1 MTAPRPPSPL
11 FRPTRRRLLAVAACA
26 LLPLTNAW
34 ATPPQTA
41 VETLGVYSN
50 VRITHGGEDPHAEG
64 YECELYRQDGQLFG
78 LFYSSQ
84 GMVGDTP
91 RGRLRDLRYDAAS
104 GKLFFRAKLTTGRE
118 YSRDSGPDGRPSRD
132 LFEFD
137 GTLAAKQLRGN
148 LTRRDGYR
156 PGEPGERETVTLK
169 LDRERSAQA
178 RESAPVSHRRWQ
190 AEELPMGP
198 QW

>member
-1 MTAPRPPSPL
+1 MIVFAAIPHPP
-11 FRPTRRRLLAVAACA
+11 RRLLPWLLAATLA
-26 LLPLTNAW
+26 LPLTTQA
-34 ATPPQTA
+34 APPQPS

-50 VRITHGGEDPHAEG
+50 VRITGSGEDPHAEG
-64 YECELYRQDGQLFG
+64 YDCELYRENGQVFG

-91 RGRLRDLRYDAAS
+91 RGRLQDVRYDPA
-104 GKLFFRAKLTTGRE
+104 KRTLFFRAKLTLGQE
-118 YSRDSGPDGRPSRD
+118 ISRDTGPDGRPSRD

-137 GTLAAKQLRGN
+137 GTLDAKRLSG
-148 LTRRDGYR
+148 TVTHRDGYH
-156 PGEPGERETVTLK
+156 PAEPGERETVSLK

-178 RESAPVSHRRWQ
+178 RELAPASRKAWE
-190 AEELPMGP
+190 AEDLPMGP

>member
-1 MTAPRPPSPL
+1 MIA
-11 FRPTRRRLLAVAACA
+11 
-26 LLPLTNAW
+26 LPL
-34 ATPPQTA
+34 ATHAEPPQTK

-50 VRITHGGEDPHAEG
+50 VRITGGDDPHAEG
-64 YECELYRQDGQLFG
+64 YDCELYRENGQLFG

-91 RGRLRDLRYDAAS
+91 RGRLQDVRYDPA
-104 GKLFFRAKLTTGRE
+104 KRTLFFRAKLTLGQE
-118 YSRDSGPDGRPSRD
+118 ISRDTGPDGRPSRD

-137 GTLAAKQLRGN
+137 GTLDAQRLSGT
-148 LTRRDGYR
+148 LTHRDGYR
-156 PGEPGERETVTLK
+156 PAEPGERKTVSLK

-178 RESAPVSHRRWQ
+178 REFAPASRKAWQ
-190 AEELPMGP
+190 AEDLPMGP

>member
-1 MTAPRPPSPL
+1 MTDTPALAPL
-11 FRPTRRRLLAVAACA
+11 VRPTRRRLLAVAASA
-26 LLPLTNAW
+26 LLPLAAW
-34 ATPPQTA
+34 ATPPQA
-41 VETLGVYSN
+41 KVETLGVYSN
-50 VRITHGGEDPHAEG
+50 LRITHGGEDPHAEG

-78 LFYSSQ
+78 LFYSAQ

-91 RGRLRDLRYDAAS
+91 RGRLQDLRYDAAH
-104 GKLFFRAKLTTGRE
+104 GTLFFRAKLTTGRE

-137 GTLAAKQLRGN
+137 GTLSAHQLRGTV
-148 LTRRDGYR
+148 TRRDGYR
-156 PGEPGERETVTLK
+156 PGEAGERETVTLK

-178 RESAPVSHRRWQ
+178 RESAPANRQVWQ
-190 AEELPMGP
+190 AEDLPMGP